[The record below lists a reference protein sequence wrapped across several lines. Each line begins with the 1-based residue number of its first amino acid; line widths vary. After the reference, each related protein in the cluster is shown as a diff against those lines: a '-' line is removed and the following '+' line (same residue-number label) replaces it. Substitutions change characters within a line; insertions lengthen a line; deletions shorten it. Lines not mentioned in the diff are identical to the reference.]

1 VSLDPAPGPTTLPPS
16 DATVDDARTRAATL
30 DAALSRLDLVTCAVE
45 AAGAKVSLRK
55 PRSAEALIC
64 EDDFAD
70 DERLPYWADVWPS
83 SRALAGVLRGT
94 AGTGR
99 SLLELGCGVGLVSV
113 TALRAGFTVT
123 ASDYYPDALEVAR
136 LNALR
141 LAGDGDARLRTRH
154 VDWRRLPEDLG
165 AFDVVCAADV
175 LYEPEYAQLV
185 SATIARTLAATG
197 EALVAD
203 PGRTG
208 LAPFRAH
215 MDTLGFREAESFTV
229 LVPPDTASGE
239 LVQKARPGGSGMTP
253 GAAGLPPAHKV
264 NVLRYRRRA

>member
-1 VSLDPAPGPTTLPPS
+1 MTP
-16 DATVDDARTRAATL
+16 TRADAEDRARAAEL

-45 AAGAKVSLRK
+45 AGGAKVSVRK
-55 PRSAEALIC
+55 PRSAESLIC

-83 SRALAGVLRGT
+83 SRALAGVLRGLE
-94 AGTGR
+94 GSGR

-123 ASDYYPDALEVAR
+123 ATDYYPDALEVTR

-141 LAGDGDARLRTRH
+141 LAGDGDARLATRH
-154 VDWRRLPEDLG
+154 VDWRHLPDDLG
-165 AFDVVCAADV
+165 PFDVVCAADV
-175 LYEPEYAQLV
+175 LYETEYAQLV
-185 SATIARTLAATG
+185 SQTISRTVRADGTVF
-197 EALVAD
+197 VAD

-215 MDTLGFREAESFTV
+215 MDTLGFREVESLTV

-239 LVQKARPGGSGMTP
+239 LVQKARPGGAGMTR

-264 NVLRYRRRA
+264 KVLRYRRRSAAGG

>member
-1 VSLDPAPGPTTLPPS
+1 MTMPTTS
-16 DATVDDARTRAATL
+16 DASAGDTRERAAML
-30 DAALSRLDLVTCAVE
+30 DATLARLDLVTCAVE
-45 AAGAKVSLRK
+45 AGGAKVSLRK

-83 SRALAGVLRGT
+83 SRALAGAVRGT

-99 SLLELGCGVGLVSV
+99 TVLELGCGVGLVSV
-113 TALRAGFTVT
+113 TALRAGYTVT
-123 ASDYYPDALEVAR
+123 ATDYYPDALEITR

-154 VDWRRLPEDLG
+154 VDWRRLPDDLG
-165 AFDVVCAADV
+165 TFDVVCAADV

-185 SATIARTLAATG
+185 SATIARTMAESG

-208 LAPFRAH
+208 LAPFRAQ
-215 MDTLGFREAESFTV
+215 MDTLGFYETESLTV
-229 LVPPDTASGE
+229 LVPPDTAAGV
-239 LVQKARPGGSGMTP
+239 LVQKARPGGAGMTR

-264 NVLRYRRRA
+264 HVLRYRWRTERG